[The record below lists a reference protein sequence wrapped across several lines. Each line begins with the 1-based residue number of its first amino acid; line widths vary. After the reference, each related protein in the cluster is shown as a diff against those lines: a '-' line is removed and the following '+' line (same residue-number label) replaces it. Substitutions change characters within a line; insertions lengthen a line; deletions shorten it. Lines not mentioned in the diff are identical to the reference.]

1 MQLPGRVLI
10 GFIEGGNVYL
20 FKNPNFNN
28 VEHEHYHVVVNHD
41 PQNEDTIILV
51 NATSQIEKRKMWVSK
66 NKLPKETLIE
76 VGHTECPFLSKDTVF
91 DCNNKTLFTK
101 DDLVDLTDSMAL
113 QYIEKVPYDLLKKIR
128 AGLIASPMIEGYIK
142 EMLKDTYVFNFTY
155 PLHLC

>member
-66 NKLPKETLIE
+66 N
-76 VGHTECPFLSKDTVF
+76 
-91 DCNNKTLFTK
+91 
-101 DDLVDLTDSMAL
+101 
-113 QYIEKVPYDLLKKIR
+113 
-128 AGLIASPMIEGYIK
+128 
-142 EMLKDTYVFNFTY
+142 
-155 PLHLC
+155 